1 MRSIRSNLLL
11 LLTLLVTLLV
21 LAPPATAAQLV
32 SLEPYAFQAANG
44 ETVSAELGKLR
55 VPEKRA
61 KPDGR
66 QIELAFVR
74 FASTAEEPGPPIV
87 YLAGGPGGS
96 GISAARGDRFGLF
109 MALRE
114 VGDVIAFDQRG
125 TGMSTPRLLCPD
137 PYLLPLDQ
145 PGDRAA
151 MAEIVVGAAGRCAGK
166 LTGNG
171 NDLGAYNTRES
182 ADDLEDL
189 RRALGAP
196 KLTLWGI
203 SYGTHLALAT
213 LERHGEQ
220 IDRVILAGIEALD
233 QSLKLPD
240 DQQALLEAIARD
252 LTRDPAVR
260 AAVPDLLGS
269 LEKIR
274 ARLADRPV
282 SVDLIHPAT
291 WQASPVTVGPFDLQ
305 VVVADML
312 RGPDSFRT
320 LPDLVA
326 RLESG
331 DFVPLALASS
341 QMRMGRG
348 FDLMALAM
356 DCASGA
362 TAERLALIERQAA
375 GTLLADAINFPFP
388 EICRGVG
395 VPDLGDDFRA
405 PVRSEVPALVISGTM
420 DGRTPPTNAETLLPY
435 LPNARHLVIENAGHS
450 DPLFLSSPEILETM
464 LRFAR
469 GEKVSSRQIRA
480 EPVDYVAPRQVVAV
494 SDEVLGRYVGDYRI
508 EGGDDVRTVFQ
519 AGPLLWTRRG
529 SGQPLPLRPRS
540 ETEFFYEHDASRLR
554 FVLDDEGRVTR
565 MVLDHEGGPHGE
577 EAVRVE

>member
-1 MRSIRSNLLL
+1 MRSLRSPLLL
-11 LLTLLVTLLV
+11 FLMLLVP
-21 LAPPATAAQLV
+21 APPVTASELV
-32 SLEPYAFQAANG
+32 SLEPYTFETADG
-44 ETVSAELGKLR
+44 ETVPAELGKLR
-55 VPEKRA
+55 VPENRA

-66 QIELAFVR
+66 QIELSFVR
-74 FASTAEEPGPPIV
+74 FASTAEQPGPPIV

-96 GISAARGDRFGLF
+96 GISAARGGRFGLF

-125 TGMSTPRLLCPD
+125 TGMSTPRLLCLE

-145 PGDRAA
+145 PGDRTA
-151 MAEIVVGAAGRCAGK
+151 MAEIVVGAASRCAER
-166 LTGNG
+166 LAASG

-189 RRALGAP
+189 RIALGAP

-203 SYGTHLALAT
+203 SYGTHLALAA
-213 LERHGEQ
+213 LDRHGEQ
-220 IDRVILAGIEALD
+220 IDRVILAGIEGLD
-233 QSLKLPD
+233 QSWKLPE
-240 DQQALLEAIARD
+240 DQQALLERIARD
-252 LTRDPAVR
+252 LRRDPAVR

-274 ARLADRPV
+274 ARLADQPV
-282 SVDLIHPAT
+282 TVALIHPT
-291 WQASPVTVGPFDLQ
+291 TRRASQVTVGPFDLQ
-305 VVVADML
+305 VAVAGML
-312 RGPDSFRT
+312 RGPESFRT

-326 RLESG
+326 RLEGG

-341 QMRMGRG
+341 QMRIGRG
-348 FDLMALAM
+348 FDMMGLAM

-362 TAERLALIERQAA
+362 TAERLARIERQAA

-388 EICRGVG
+388 EICRGLG

-405 PVRSEVPALVISGTM
+405 PVRSDVPALLISGTL
-420 DGRTPPTNAETLLPY
+420 DGRTPPTNAEEILAS
-435 LPNARHLVIENAGHS
+435 LPNGHHLVIENAGHS

-469 GEKVSSRQIRA
+469 GETVSSRRIRTG
-480 EPVDYVAPRQVVAV
+480 PVDYVAPRQVVSV
-494 SDEVLGRYVGDYRI
+494 SDEVLGRYVGEYRI
-508 EGGDDVRTVFQ
+508 EGGDDIRTVLQ

-529 SGQPLPLRPRS
+529 SGEPLALRPSS
-540 ETEFFYEHDASRLR
+540 ETEFFFEHDASRLR
-554 FVLDDEGRVTR
+554 FVLDETGRVTR
-565 MVLDHEGGPHGE
+565 MVLDHDGGPEGE
-577 EAVRVE
+577 EAVPVE